1 MTLSVLIPTYNYNAR
16 ALVLSMLEQAK
27 AEHIEAEVVVG
38 DDASTTEKAWMDEL
52 AHVEG
57 VRIIHAEQRL
67 GRARICNRM
76 AHEAQGKW
84 LLIVDADALIPDDFS
99 LKRSLDAGF
108 GAPVVCGGLY
118 HPDVNPNPEG
128 TLRYKYERNA
138 DRHRSAEVRNQHPH
152 RKLSTFN
159 LLVRRDV
166 FMNIRFDERCTEYGY
181 EDTLFGVQLGYD
193 GIPIAHIDNPL
204 IHNGIDSNEEFLAK
218 SETAMKTL
226 RRIHQLM
233 PRDFGIMG
241 AVYKLKR
248 LHLTWAMRLFYK
260 LFHKP
265 MRTNLLSHHPNLFVF
280 KLYKLG
286 YFLSL

>member
-16 ALVLSMLEQAK
+16 ALVLSMHEQAK
-27 AEHIEAEVVVG
+27 AENIEAEVVVG
-38 DDASTTEKAWMDEL
+38 DDASIAETAWMDEL
-52 AHVEG
+52 AQVEG
-57 VRIIHAEQRL
+57 IRIIHAEQHL
-67 GRARICNRM
+67 GRTRICNLIAR
-76 AHEAQGKW
+76 EAQGKW
-84 LLIVDADALIPDDFS
+84 LLFVDADAVIPDDFS
-99 LKRSLDAGF
+99 LKRSIDAGF

-138 DRHRSAEVRNQHPH
+138 DRHRSAEVRSKHPH

-166 FMNIRFDERCTEYGY
+166 FMNIRFDERCKEYGY
-181 EDTLFGVQLGYD
+181 EDTLFGVRLGCD

-204 IHNGIDSNEEFLAK
+204 MHMGIDSNAEFLAK
-218 SETAMKTL
+218 TETAMKTL
-226 RRIHQLM
+226 RRIYHIM
-233 PRDFGIMG
+233 PRDFGLMG
-241 AVYKLKR
+241 AVYKLQR
-248 LHLTWAMRLFYK
+248 FHLTWAMRLFYQ
-260 LFHKP
+260 LFRKP
-265 MRTNLLSHHPNLFVF
+265 MRANLLSHHPNLFIF